1 MRGALVLLLC
11 SPTLAQEWVV
21 LEPDSLDGVASPA
34 EMVRAE
40 DGSLEVS
47 GDAEVERYRFV
58 FPTELE
64 GITALRLEALPD
76 PDLPQRGPGRAT
88 NGNFVLSELR
98 LATRVGRTRRD
109 VEFAHATASFSQV
122 SWPVLAA
129 VDGREDT
136 GWAIHGAQGGPVEA
150 VFNLAEQLGKG
161 RRTLEVEL
169 VFAYGQL
176 HSIGRLRVAVTN
188 ASGVVTASGV
198 NGGLSNMEVAI
209 NGAIDRGV
217 DYLTDRQDL
226 DGSWAGD
233 RNHYKVGGTALNAYA
248 LVKSGTRPEHQAL
261 RRALAYIDANPPEKT
276 YEAGCVLML
285 YGALDH
291 ETYRDRA
298 RDILEDLLDWQ
309 IGDWGYPGGHA
320 NPSTG
325 HVDLSNTQYGAL
337 GLWAASEMG
346 LEVPAVAWRR
356 LAEATLRYQRAD
368 GGFGYTPGAA
378 PKGSMSAAGA
388 AILALCIP
396 NLEGGIQREAEIGL
410 DAALAWLDT
419 NFKPGENTGAGRGWL
434 LYYLYGVERVG
445 AFADRDTFNSMNWY
459 QEGARFLL
467 KQQKPKGE
475 WHGDGR
481 VLANT
486 SFALLFLNKASA
498 SVTGPGVARGG
509 KRTYGAD
516 DPAVGVNMRA
526 AGDTP
531 LTVWISSFGD
541 ELLDGY
547 TFDDERDLGPRVV
560 KVEYLTRGGVV
571 LADSRGG
578 GAEWSYNTRAPEA
591 GWQRP
596 DADLKRGWKKGVGG
610 FGRIDS
616 PQLAVRTEWEKDEL
630 WLARDLTIDPA
641 SLVEPRLEVSFS
653 SSEGVASLGPQ
664 GPLLKLYDEE
674 EGFAARLDQGGAKI
688 AQVKGGA
695 SGEHALE
702 VHAVQRFSPKIPGWD
717 FRLREDPGPGEY
729 RYLRF
734 RWRKNAPNAKGGVM
748 VQLALGGVWTQR
760 YHAGPNS
767 VNFQPSTEVDDEV
780 PEEWTTV
787 TLDLWGDV
795 GDTRLTGIALTAMDG
810 KAQFD
815 GIYLARKKADL
826 RREADLAVGAPE
838 WDSSGAGAFAGAD
851 ALVLEVNG
859 ERVVGLDHETVG
871 FQTVLEGEALRAALK
886 KGENRFA
893 LVVRNNDLGRAL
905 DLGIVDD
912 RRLATIAGKPN
923 RPAKDERFA
932 ARVSFP
938 RPGEYE
944 VWARVTLLDGADGEE
959 VVFDSPSMHVQIQ
972 EAFDPALVEYARD
985 TGRNLLFD
993 GDVTVSASTEFANWP
1008 AVRAVDGR
1016 YDLAWLSADGDEA
1029 PSIEVR
1035 LRRALKADTLL
1046 LSHTRVD
1053 RHDPG
1058 RTTLPTRVAV
1068 TLNGKGDPIV
1078 VELDRSRLRKTEV
1091 PLGKGTKVRSF
1102 TVQVLD
1108 RTAGHPVKTAVGFAE
1123 LELQQ
1128 RGR

>member
-1 MRGALVLLLC
+1 MRGALLLLLC
-11 SPTLAQEWVV
+11 SPALAQKWVV
-21 LEPDSLDGVASPA
+21 LDPESLEDVASPA
-34 EMVRAE
+34 EVVRAQ
-40 DGSLEVS
+40 DGSLQVRGGEEV
-47 GDAEVERYRFV
+47 ARYRFV
-58 FPTELE
+58 LPTDLE
-64 GITALRLEALPD
+64 GITALRLETLPD
-76 PDLPQRGPGRAT
+76 PSLPQQGPGRAQ

-98 LATRVGRTRRD
+98 LSTRVGRTRRD
-109 VEFAHATASFSQV
+109 IDLSHATATFSQV

-129 VDGREDT
+129 IDGREDT
-136 GWAIHGAQGGPVEA
+136 GWAINGAQGGPVEA
-150 VFNLAEQLGKG
+150 VFNLAEPLGKG

-176 HSIGRLRVAVTN
+176 HSIGRLRLAVTN
-188 ASGVVTASGV
+188 ASGAVGAAGV
-198 NGGLSNMEVAI
+198 NGGLSKLDVAI
-209 NGAIDRGV
+209 NEAIDRGV
-217 DYLTDRQDL
+217 GYLTEQQDL

-248 LVKSGTRPEHQAL
+248 LVKSGMRPGHQAL
-261 RRALAYIDANPPEKT
+261 RRALAYVDANPPEKT
-276 YEAGCVLML
+276 YEAGCVLLL
-285 YGALDH
+285 YAALDH
-291 ETYRDRA
+291 EQYRDRA
-298 RDILEDLLDWQ
+298 KDILADLLDWQ
-309 IGDWGYPGGHA
+309 LGDWGYPGSHN
-320 NPSTG
+320 NPSAG

-337 GLWAASEMG
+337 GLWAATEMG
-346 LEVPAVAWRR
+346 LEVPAIAWRR
-356 LAEATLRYQRAD
+356 LGESTLRYQRPD

-396 NLEGGIQREAEIGL
+396 NLEGGMQREAEIGL
-410 DAALAWLDT
+410 DSALSWLDT
-419 NFKPGENTGAGRGWL
+419 NFRPSENTGAGRGWL

-467 KQQKPKGE
+467 KEQKQKGE

-481 VLANT
+481 VQANT

-516 DPAVGVNMRA
+516 DPAVDINLRA
-526 AGDTP
+526 AGDSP
-531 LTVWISSFGD
+531 LTVWVSSFGD
-541 ELLDGY
+541 ALLDGY
-547 TFDDERDLGPRVV
+547 TFEDERDLGPRVV

-571 LADSRGG
+571 LADSREG
-578 GAEWSYNTRAPEA
+578 GAEWSYNMRAPEA

-596 DADLKRGWKKGVGG
+596 ETALKRGWKTGVGG
-610 FGRIDS
+610 FGRLDS

-630 WLARDLTIDPA
+630 WLARDLTLDPD

-653 SSEGVASLGPQ
+653 SSEGVQSLGPQ
-664 GPLLKLYDEE
+664 GSLLKLYDEE

-748 VQLALGGVWTQR
+748 IQLAFGGIWSQR

-767 VNFQPSTEVDDEV
+767 VNFAPSTEVDDDV

-795 GDTRLTGIALTAMDG
+795 GDARLTGIALTAMDG

-826 RREADLAVGAPE
+826 RRDTDLAVGVPE
-838 WDSSGAGAFAGAD
+838 WDPSAAGAFAGAD
-851 ALVLEVNG
+851 ALVLELNG
-859 ERVVGLDHETVG
+859 ERVAGLDRETVG
-871 FQTVLEGEALRAALK
+871 FQTVLEGEALRAALR
-886 KGENRFA
+886 KGENRLA
-893 LVVRNNDLGRAL
+893 LSVRNNDLGRAL
-905 DLGIVDD
+905 DVGIVDD
-912 RRLATIAGKPN
+912 RRLATIAGKPD

-938 RPGEYE
+938 RPGSYE
-944 VWARVTLLDGADGEE
+944 LWARVTLLDGVDGEE
-959 VVFDSPSMHVQIQ
+959 IVFDSPPMQVSIQ
-972 EAFDPALVEYARD
+972 EAFDPALVRYAQD
-985 TGRNLLFD
+985 AGRNLLLD
-993 GDVTVSASTEFANWP
+993 SGATVTASTEFANWP
-1008 AVRAVDGR
+1008 AARVMDGR

-1035 LRRALKADTLL
+1035 MRRAVKADTLL
-1046 LSHTRVD
+1046 LSHTRAD
-1053 RHDPG
+1053 RHDAG
-1058 RTTLPTRVAV
+1058 RTTVPTRVAV

-1091 PLGKGTKVRSF
+1091 FLGKGAKVRSF

-1108 RTAGHPVKTAVGFAE
+1108 RTAGHAVKDAVGFAE